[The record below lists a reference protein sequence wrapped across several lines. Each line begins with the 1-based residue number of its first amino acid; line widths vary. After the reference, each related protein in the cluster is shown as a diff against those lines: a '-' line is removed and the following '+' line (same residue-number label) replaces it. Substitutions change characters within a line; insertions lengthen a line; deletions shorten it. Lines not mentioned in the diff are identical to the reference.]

1 MKISSYITFG
11 ANQEHI
17 AQQLGKYG
25 IECEQLRQD
34 EHMES
39 SVVLNRIFQTSSDL
53 ILLITKPVDID
64 FTDSFFSDFISGN
77 ATCSYADY
85 TDGSN
90 DIHSVNDYQLGSL
103 RDGFD
108 FGPVLL
114 FNVKKIDKNILS
126 AEYKYAGLYNLIL
139 GISQS
144 ELPLHYKGNY
154 YSIIDYQQDNRKS
167 GEKQFDYLNPKNREV
182 QLEFEQVA
190 TFHLKKIGAY
200 ISPEKLQPITFSDS
214 QFGNVVSVIIPVF
227 NRMRTI
233 ADAVNSALSQKL
245 EYPFNVIVVDNHS
258 TDGTTEILNR
268 MALQNS
274 NLIHIIPDENNLKI
288 GGCWN
293 KALND
298 IHCGEFA
305 VQLDS
310 DDLYSGDD
318 TLSRIVNK
326 FKEERCAM
334 VIGSY
339 QITDFQLQPLPPGI
353 IDHKEWTAENGMNNA
368 LRINGLGAPRAFYT
382 PIARMISFNNCSYG
396 EDYAMG
402 LAISRQFKIGRI
414 YEVLY
419 TCRRWEGNSDA
430 DLSLDKMNAN
440 NEAKD
445 KMRTE
450 EIKKRIL
457 YNKMKT
463 HV

>member
-1 MKISSYITFG
+1 
-11 ANQEHI
+11 
-17 AQQLGKYG
+17 
-25 IECEQLRQD
+25 
-34 EHMES
+34 
-39 SVVLNRIFQTSSDL
+39 
-53 ILLITKPVDID
+53 
-64 FTDSFFSDFISGN
+64 
-77 ATCSYADY
+77 
-85 TDGSN
+85 
-90 DIHSVNDYQLGSL
+90 
-103 RDGFD
+103 
-108 FGPVLL
+108 
-114 FNVKKIDKNILS
+114 
-126 AEYKYAGLYNLIL
+126 
-139 GISQS
+139 
-144 ELPLHYKGNY
+144 
-154 YSIIDYQQDNRKS
+154 
-167 GEKQFDYLNPKNREV
+167 
-182 QLEFEQVA
+182 
-190 TFHLKKIGAY
+190 
-200 ISPEKLQPITFSDS
+200 
-214 QFGNVVSVIIPVF
+214 
-227 NRMRTI
+227 MRTI

-245 EYPFNVIVVDNHS
+245 DYPFNVIVVDNHS

-450 EIKKRIL
+450 EIKKRML
-457 YNKMKT
+457 YNKLKT